1 MARSS
6 ARIAFVAV
14 AWLFVACIV
23 AQLFLAGLGVFRAA
37 ADFATH
43 RDFGY
48 AFGWLTLVLLV
59 LALAARAPRV
69 QVGLSVILLVQF
81 ALQSVFIALRRD
93 SPELAALH
101 PLNGAIMLAV
111 ALVLARSAWRAYR
124 AADGTGGIAT

>member
-6 ARIAFVAV
+6 MRVALLAV

-69 QVGLSVILLVQF
+69 QVGLSVVLLVQF
-81 ALQSVFIALRRD
+81 ALQSVLIALRRD

-111 ALVLARSAWRAYR
+111 ALALAWSAWRSYR
-124 AADGTGGIAT
+124 GAGAGRVGE

>member
-1 MARSS
+1 MARSL
-6 ARIAFVAV
+6 ARVALMSV
-14 AWLFVACIV
+14 AWLFVACIL

-69 QVGLSVILLVQF
+69 QVGLSAVLLVQF

-111 ALVLARSAWRAYR
+111 ALVLARSAWRTYR
-124 AADGTGGIAT
+124 APDGTGGVAT